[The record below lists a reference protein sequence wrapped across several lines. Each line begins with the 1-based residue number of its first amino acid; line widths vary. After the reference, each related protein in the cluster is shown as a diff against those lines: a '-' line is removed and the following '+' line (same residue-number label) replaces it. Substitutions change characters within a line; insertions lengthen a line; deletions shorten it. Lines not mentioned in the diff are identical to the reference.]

1 MNRGRSRPPRNGG
14 TLSEALSPDERGQL
28 LRLRGT
34 LEQSAD
40 EAFSRRLAEARPPW
54 RKAPRPAST
63 AKTPAQELDSRGH
76 RRGPLNAIRKQPD
89 PPRAVVQAKP
99 TPTQLP
105 ESESQPADQGFAY
118 WDFPHEAPRREP
130 LPPPISDHEKSLFD
144 DLLRTGAELPPA
156 DGEGLFMVLG
166 VDFGTSST
174 KMIVRLPYEAGTPTI
189 AIPAPAPCRVR
200 GEPYLWKTLLWL
212 RADGTFRP
220 WPEPD
225 AAVLDALKQGLI
237 QGRSE
242 TEISGIAAPAP
253 VKRAQAG
260 AAFLAYAV
268 RYARGWLL
276 RNRPNLLRGR
286 RPVWFLNLGIPAAS
300 YDAIEIANPYRRIGA
315 AALELSTIDGPIT
328 ARATQIFLDHRR
340 VVDAGASEQAAEAL
354 GVAVFPET
362 AAEMTGFAKS
372 TRSAPDLYL
381 LVDVGAMTLDACMF
395 RLKPE
400 GDGKDLYAFMAAEV
414 RPLGVDSLHWFLAEG
429 KTEAGFVQQCKRAL
443 RGVVWRTK
451 VDRDPHATTWMR
463 GNDVPVFLTGGG
475 AAHRL
480 HQEILRS
487 LGPWLEELTR
497 NDGIRLLE
505 LPVPENIDLPIPL
518 TGFGRLAVAWGLS
531 YPPTEIGRIHAMREV
546 KDVERPARV
555 DLSERYISKDQ
566 V

>member
-1 MNRGRSRPPRNGG
+1 MTRGRSRRPRSGG
-14 TLSEALSPDERGQL
+14 TLSEALSPDARGQL
-28 LRLRGT
+28 LRLRSA

-54 RKAPRPAST
+54 RRTRTPAS
-63 AKTPAQELDSRGH
+63 AVKRPAQEPGSRGH
-76 RRGPLNAIRKQPD
+76 RRGLPNAVRRQPEQ
-89 PPRAVVQAKP
+89 PGAAVQAKP
-99 TPTQLP
+99 EPTRPP
-105 ESESQPADQGFAY
+105 EAESRPAGPAFAY
-118 WDFPHEAPRREP
+118 WDFPHEAPCREP
-130 LPPPISDHEKSLFD
+130 PPPPVSDHEKSLFD
-144 DLLRTGAELPPA
+144 DLLRIGAGLPPA
-156 DGEGLFMVLG
+156 DGDVLFMVLG

-189 AIPAPAPCRVR
+189 AIPAPKPCHVC
-200 GEPYLWKTLLWL
+200 GEPYLWQSLLWL
-212 RADGTFRP
+212 RADGTFCP

-253 VKRAQAG
+253 VTRAQAG

-268 RYARGWLL
+268 RYARGWLI
-276 RNRPNLLRGR
+276 RNQPNLLRGR

-328 ARATQIFLDHRR
+328 ARATQVFLDHRR
-340 VVDAGASEQAAEAL
+340 VVEAGASRESAEAL

-395 RLKPE
+395 RLKP
-400 GDGKDLYAFMAAEV
+400 DGGEDDLYAFMAAEV

-429 KTEAGFVQQCKRAL
+429 KTEAGFAEQCERAL
-443 RGVVWRTK
+443 RRVVWSTRR
-451 VDRDPHATTWMR
+451 DRDPLATAWMR
-463 GNDVPVFLTGGG
+463 GRDVPVFLTGGG
-475 AAHRL
+475 AAHHL
-480 HQEILRS
+480 HRKIVSS
-487 LGPWLEELTR
+487 LGPWLEEHTK
-497 NDGIRLLE
+497 NAGIRLLE
-505 LPVPENIDLPIPL
+505 LPVPENLTCPIEL
-518 TGFGRLAVAWGLS
+518 SHFGRLAVAWGLS
-531 YPPTEIGRIHAMREV
+531 YPPSEIGRIHAMREV
-546 KDVERPARV
+546 DDVERPARV
-555 DLSERYISKDQ
+555 DLSERYVSKDQ